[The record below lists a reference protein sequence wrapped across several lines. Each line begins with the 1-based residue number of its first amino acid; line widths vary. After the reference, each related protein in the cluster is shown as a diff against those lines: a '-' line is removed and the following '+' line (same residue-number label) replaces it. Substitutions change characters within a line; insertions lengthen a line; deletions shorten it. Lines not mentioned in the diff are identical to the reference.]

1 MTENRRRMVVTGRGG
16 QVVLSLLERGKF
28 DKRFE
33 IIPLGRPELDLSAPD
48 RLEAALRRASPDII
62 VSAAAYTAVDK
73 AEKDEEAATV
83 INAQA
88 AGVIAATAKSLG
100 VPVVHISTDFVFDGQ
115 KPTPYVESDPAA
127 PINAYG
133 RSKLAGERAVTAAT
147 ANLAILRTAWVY
159 SPFGKNFLKTMLM
172 LAENRDQV
180 SVVDDQLGNPTS
192 AFDIA
197 DGILAVAMNL
207 LGSDAPELRGVFH
220 MAGAGYA
227 SWADFAA
234 EIFAQLARLG
244 GMSVLVDRISAAEY
258 PTLAKRPA
266 NSRLDCSKLASAH
279 GVVLPEWRTAT
290 ATVLKKILIKDS
302 VKRSAIE
309 EQY

>member
-1 MTENRRRMVVTGRGG
+1 
-16 QVVLSLLERGKF
+16 
-28 DKRFE
+28 
-33 IIPLGRPELDLSAPD
+33 
-48 RLEAALRRASPDII
+48 
-62 VSAAAYTAVDK
+62 
-73 AEKDEEAATV
+73 
-83 INAQA
+83 
-88 AGVIAATAKSLG
+88 
-100 VPVVHISTDFVFDGQ
+100 
-115 KPTPYVESDPAA
+115 
-127 PINAYG
+127 
-133 RSKLAGERAVTAAT
+133 
-147 ANLAILRTAWVY
+147 
-159 SPFGKNFLKTMLM
+159 M

-180 SVVDDQLGNPTS
+180 SVVDDQFGNPTS

-207 LGSDAPELRGVFH
+207 LGSDAPELRGIFH